1 MATLSKRAQQLC
13 SAEGDEIRRILREMS
28 EDSNYITEP
37 SYTSNSALYPNNL
50 IPFEEAHMEY
60 LIKHADVNPAYYL
73 SNLRLMLRNRS
84 K

>member
-1 MATLSKRAQQLC
+1 MAVLSKRAQQLG
-13 SAEGDEIRRILREMS
+13 SSEGDAIRRVLREMS

-37 SYTSNSALYPNNL
+37 SYTSDTDLYPNNL
-50 IPFEEAHMEY
+50 IPFEEAHMAY
-60 LIKHADVNPAYYL
+60 LIKHADVNPAHYL